1 VFYGLPMGHAPIT
14 RGLVEQLIDAV
25 IPARA

>member
-1 VFYGLPMGHAPIT
+1 LFYRPLMGHAPIT
-14 RGLVEQLIDAV
+14 RGFVEQLIDAV